1 MESSTSTGAWWM
13 IGLIVTVL
21 IAPSWLAWWNSR
33 VNKQE
38 LRANG
43 GSSFRDAFDEHV
55 REQRA
60 HNALMVARM
69 DEGARMIGNHS
80 DRLAVLEGKPCP
92 HDPNLHYPVSRSA

>member
-1 MESSTSTGAWWM
+1 MDSSTSAGAWWM

-33 VNKQE
+33 VSKKE
-38 LRANG
+38 MRANG

-55 REQRA
+55 AEQRA
-60 HNALMVARM
+60 HNMLVIARL
-69 DEGARMIGNHS
+69 DNGAQLLGDHS

-92 HDPNLHYPVSRSA
+92 HDPNPHFQRSA